1 MKLNKILLLIL
12 SANITACNNESN
24 TMSSDVVSKKEIE
37 KINTNI
43 IQLYPKADANLK
55 KDILN
60 VAIESLES
68 MVFIKGGSFMMGDFK
83 APCNTTDLERMDWT
97 PDASCN
103 TALSMTTTG
112 ANNLHKV
119 TLSNYSLSDH
129 ETLAMSYDVFRQT
142 HNLPFISEAFSQ
154 LKRTREDKKFMA
166 LIKNTPMPTK
176 SWQEAKDYCLWLGE
190 IAGYP
195 IDLPTEAQWEYAARN
210 RGKNIYY
217 ATNNGYVQRIGSN
230 YISED
235 GSIQEYTKEQG
246 NYGDFGNIKRW
257 PPNPLGLYDMAGN
270 SGEWVNDWY
279 SKSYYKESPVL
290 DPQGPKTGTE
300 KVIRGWGDSMPLTTA
315 RSYEKTNDSNYYSRR
330 GFRCAVQQTTPINK
344 P

>member
-83 APCNTTDLERMDWT
+83 APCNTTDLEKMDWT
-97 PDASCN
+97 SDASCN

-119 TLSNYSLSDH
+119 TLSSYSLSNH
-129 ETLAMSYDVFRQT
+129 ETTYYETDAFNLSENKPRARQ
-142 HNLPFISEAFSQ
+142 NIRNNKKYPIPDEQ
-154 LKRTREDKKFMA
+154 LQFK
-166 LIKNTPMPTK
+166 PSPTK
-176 SWQEAKDYCLWLGE
+176 SWQEAKNYCLWLGK
-190 IAGYP
+190 ITGYP

-246 NYGDFGNIKRW
+246 NYGDFGDIKRW

-279 SKSYYKESPVL
+279 SKNYYKESPVL

-300 KVIRGWGDSMPLTTA
+300 KVTRGWGGSMPLTTA